1 MILLDVA
8 VGSTQIVL
16 MQTPHSIC
24 VDYEP
29 FLERSFDGQV
39 LCLVWSIQK
48 TRISLA
54 CLACLVQAKRY
65 GCCAVIVGIR
75 VCSGFTLVSVNLPE
89 KPSKAK

>member
-39 LCLVWSIQK
+39 LCMSGAYRNENQSCLLGMSRPSQEIWLLRCYRRYKSVF
-48 TRISLA
+48 RIYFGVS
-54 CLACLVQAKRY
+54 QP
-65 GCCAVIVGIR
+65 
-75 VCSGFTLVSVNLPE
+75 SG
-89 KPSKAK
+89 KAFKG